1 MNRNLKWRIALI
13 FAVLLGCFY
22 YIYPTAR
29 WAGLSLERRKALEGE
44 WARRDAETSGEGLAT
59 RVFYSLEKWLR
70 GDPRRILN
78 LGLDLRGGMHLVL
91 QVETAELTDD
101 AKRDAVPR
109 ALEIIRNRVD
119 EFGVAEPSIYP
130 EGRDRIV
137 VQLPGIDDP
146 RRAIDLIGKTAL
158 LEFKLVA
165 EDALTERTLDAIDA
179 KRPLLSHLEDDRGRT
194 SEGVGYTSW
203 HVLEAKAGLVE
214 EILAS
219 PEARELVPDG
229 YEFLLG
235 RALPSPRTK
244 DRMRGVHLVREEPII
259 RGLSLK
265 NAQLSRA
272 GAFNQPVVT
281 MDFDREG
288 MRKLRI
294 VSGEAEKRYKDPKN
308 PVVTRLGIVLDDVVY
323 SAPLM
328 MVKLDSSP
336 FIEGRFSVEEA
347 NDLAI
352 VLRAGSLPAPVKIAE
367 NRMVGPSLGRDS
379 IAAGVKASIFGLA
392 LVVLFMMAYY
402 LRAGVVADFALLFNG
417 LLMVAALSMF
427 RATLTL
433 PGIAGI
439 ILSLGMAV
447 DANVLIFERIREETA
462 IGRKIRA
469 AIENGYARAFVTI
482 VDSNLTT
489 LAVALILYWIGTGP
503 VRGFAVTLSIGILT
517 GMWTSLFVT
526 RAVFDSMCLR
536 PSFTRLRMLQAI
548 KLTKIDFIGKLP
560 YALALSVLLI
570 ALGCWS
576 FFGRGWKNNFGV
588 DFSGGALQQYRF
600 ERPVR
605 MEEVRKGVRELGL
618 QDSMIQNVE
627 EGRELIIK
635 TASDRGAEMLA
646 LFTAIFPDNPATL
659 LRSEVVGPVAGRAL
673 RQQAVLGLLV
683 SFVAIVIY
691 VGVRF
696 RNVQYGLAGVIAL
709 VHDVLVT
716 VAACALTGRPFDL
729 GIVAALLTIVGYSI
743 NDTIVIFDR
752 IREDLRLMKKAS
764 FREIVNLSINQT
776 LSRTMITS
784 FTSLL
789 MVTCV
794 FIWGGPVIHDFAFA
808 LIVGMVAGIYS
819 TVYIA
824 APILILWPGARRSGA

>member
-1 MNRNLKWRIALI
+1 MNRNLRWRITLI
-13 FAVLLGCFY
+13 LAVLLVCFY

-29 WAGLSLERRKALEGE
+29 WAGLSPERRKALESE
-44 WARRDAETSGEGLAT
+44 WAVRDAETGGEGLAA

-70 GDPRRILN
+70 GDPRRVLN

-91 QVETAELTDD
+91 QVETADLTDD

-165 EDALTERTLDAIDA
+165 EDALTQRTIEAIDA

-203 HVLEAKAGLVE
+203 QVLEAKAGLVE

-219 PEARELVPDG
+219 PEARGLVPEG

-244 DRMRGVHLVREEPII
+244 DRMRGVYLVRQEPVIKGI
-259 RGLSLK
+259 SLK

-294 VSGEAEKRYKDPKN
+294 VSGEAEKRYKDPKS

-352 VLRAGSLPAPVKIAE
+352 VLRAGSLPAPVRIAE

-379 IAAGVKASIFGLA
+379 IAAGVKASLLGLL
-392 LVVLFMMAYY
+392 LVLLFMAVYY
-402 LRAGVVADFALLFNG
+402 LRGGLVAGSALLFNG
-417 LLMVAALSMF
+417 LLMLAALAML

-439 ILSLGMAV
+439 ILSIGMAV
-447 DANVLIFERIREETA
+447 DANVLIFERIREELA
-462 IGRKIRA
+462 LGRRMRA
-469 AIENGYARAFVTI
+469 AVENGYARAFVTI
-482 VDSNLTT
+482 VDANLTT
-489 LAVALILYWIGTGP
+489 LAAALVLYWIGTGP

-517 GMWTSLFVT
+517 SMWTSLFVT
-526 RAVFDSMCLR
+526 RTVFDSMCLR
-536 PSFTRLRMLQAI
+536 PSFTHLRMLQLFT
-548 KLTKIDFIGKLP
+548 LTKIDFIGKLP
-560 YALALSVLLI
+560 YAAAVSALVI

-576 FFGRGWKNNFGV
+576 FFGRGWRNNFGV
-588 DFSGGALQQYRF
+588 DFSGGALQQYGF
-600 ERPVR
+600 EKPVR
-605 MEEVRKGVRELGL
+605 MAEVRRGLRELGL
-618 QDSMIQNVE
+618 QESMIQNVE
-627 EGRELIIK
+627 GGRELIIK
-635 TASDRGAEMLA
+635 TADDRGPEMLA
-646 LFTAIFPDNPATL
+646 LFKTLFPDNPATL
-659 LRSEVVGPVAGRAL
+659 LRSEVVGPVVGRAL
-673 RQQAVLGLLV
+673 RERAVMGLLV

-691 VGVRF
+691 VGIRF
-696 RNVQYGLAGVIAL
+696 RKLQYGLAGVLAL
-709 VHDVLVT
+709 VHDVLIT

-729 GIVAALLTIVGYSI
+729 GIVAALLAIVGYSI

-764 FREIVNLSINQT
+764 YRDIVNLSVNQT

-789 MVTCV
+789 TVVCV
-794 FIWGGPVIHDFAFA
+794 FVWGGAVIHDFAFA
-808 LIVGMVAGIYS
+808 LIVGMISGTYS

-824 APILILWPGARRSGA
+824 APILVLWPGARRTGA